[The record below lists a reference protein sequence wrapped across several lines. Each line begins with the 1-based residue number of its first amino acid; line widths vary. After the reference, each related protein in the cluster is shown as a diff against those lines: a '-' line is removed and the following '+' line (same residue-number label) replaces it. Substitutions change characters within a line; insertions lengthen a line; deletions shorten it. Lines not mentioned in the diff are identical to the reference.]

1 MNKFWIVLSHTYLSR
16 LKTKSFLFTTALTI
30 LLIVAVGNIQTII
43 ESFGGDEATKVA
55 VIDESGQLYESLD
68 ESLQVGDADIE
79 LENYDGTLE
88 QGKELVSSEELDGL
102 LHIKVNDQQIPEAT
116 YFANKVSTAGE
127 TDVLEQNLQ
136 QLKVAISANNAGI
149 EQATVQEIFAP
160 VTFDKVSLE
169 ENAKTE
175 EELNTTRGIVYV
187 MLFMLYIA
195 VIMYG
200 NMIAMDIA
208 NEKASRVMEILIS
221 SMPPVS
227 QMFAKIFGIALLGI
241 TQVGVFVVAGYVMLS
256 MKKDELT
263 GGVFEYFGL
272 ADAGISTFVYAIVF
286 FLLGYLLY
294 ATLSAML
301 GSLVSRMEEINQMM
315 APVIYLIMIAF
326 FIAMFVGLNNPESQV
341 VTVTSFIPFFT
352 PMLMFLRVG
361 MLDIPFWEI
370 AISIG
375 IMIASI
381 ALLGIIGGRVYRG
394 GVLMYGKS
402 ASIKDFKKALELS
415 KKDK

>member
-16 LKTKSFLFTTALTI
+16 LKTKSFIFTTALTI

-43 ESFGGDEATKVA
+43 ESFGGDEVKKVA
-55 VIDESGQLYESLD
+55 VIDDSNQLYDSLNESI
-68 ESLQVGDADIE
+68 QVADSDIE
-79 LENYDGTLE
+79 LENYDGSVE
-88 QGKELVSSEELDGL
+88 EAQELVSKEELAGL
-102 LHIKVNDQQIPEAT
+102 LHITFNDEQIPEAT
-116 YFANKVSTAGE
+116 YYANKVSTAGE

-149 EQATVQEIFAP
+149 DPATVQGIFAP
-160 VTFDKVSLE
+160 VSFEKVSLE

-175 EELNTTRGIVYV
+175 AELSTTRGIVYV

-227 QMFAKIFGIALLGI
+227 QMFAKIFGVALLGI
-241 TQVGVFVVAGYVMLS
+241 TQVGIFVVAGYAMLT

-263 GGVFEYFGL
+263 GGIFEYFGL
-272 ADAGISTFVYAIVF
+272 ANADVSTFVYAIVF

-326 FIAMFVGLNNPESQV
+326 FIAMFGLNNPESQV
-341 VTVTSFIPFFT
+341 VTITSYIPFFT

-361 MLDIPFWEI
+361 MLDIPAWEI
-370 AISIG
+370 AASIG

-381 ALLGIIGGRVYRG
+381 ALLGMIGSRVYRG

-402 ASIKDFKKALELS
+402 ASIKDFKKAFELS